1 MSFWEDNFAWGT
13 GKFSPKVTRDLCF
26 CKDGCRKGLFIVT
39 EVALL
44 CECSI
49 QVMIERQSRHLEG
62 REGELV
68 LQEESSEPLV
78 GIMIVIV
85 MIILMIIIMIIL
97 MMIMMITMMIMMI
110 TMMIMNIMM
119 MMKKKIILM
128 DMMVIVILTR
138 MLHLCSLDFSRRR

>member
-1 MSFWEDNFAWGT
+1 M
-13 GKFSPKVTRDLCF
+13 
-26 CKDGCRKGLFIVT
+26 
-39 EVALL
+39 L

-85 MIILMIIIMIIL
+85 MIILM
-97 MMIMMITMMIMMI
+97 MIMMITMMITMI

-119 MMKKKIILM
+119 MKKKKIILM
-128 DMMVIVILTR
+128 DMMVIVILTQ
-138 MLHLCSLDFSRRR
+138 MLHLCSLDFSRRC